1 MIDYDVL
8 SKEISAYRRDLHK
21 IPELGFFVYKTNAY
35 VKAVLD
41 GLDCQVE
48 TVAKTGLVAYF
59 DFGGEKT
66 LCFRADMDGLPIEEE
81 TGLDFASTHEGCMHA
96 CGHDGHMANLLGFAK
111 VLNSYRTQG
120 RQFKYNALLLFQPA
134 EETIDGALTIL
145 GTHIFEQFKVASIFG
160 LHMWPFLEE
169 GEITTKPGVMMAK
182 STALAVE
189 IEGLSAHCGE
199 PDKGHDALAAACRY
213 IDLLYDF
220 KSEHIRERSVLKF
233 GEMKSGTV
241 RNIISD
247 YTRLDGTM
255 RTFDDLTNKRLV
267 NAMKHYARQL
277 ETLYEVKF
285 TVDTSK
291 YHPAVVNDADLYL
304 KIKEELLSKHL
315 NFVEL
320 RRPSMIAEDFSFFE
334 ERIPGLF
341 FFLGTGTKIPL
352 HSNNFNF
359 DDAVLINGVQL
370 FNTIFLGSK

>member
-1 MIDYDVL
+1 
-8 SKEISAYRRDLHK
+8 
-21 IPELGFFVYKTNAY
+21 
-35 VKAVLD
+35 
-41 GLDCQVE
+41 
-48 TVAKTGLVAYF
+48 
-59 DFGGEKT
+59 
-66 LCFRADMDGLPIEEE
+66 
-81 TGLDFASTHEGCMHA
+81 
-96 CGHDGHMANLLGFAK
+96 
-111 VLNSYRTQG
+111 
-120 RQFKYNALLLFQPA
+120 
-134 EETIDGALTIL
+134 
-145 GTHIFEQFKVASIFG
+145 
-160 LHMWPFLEE
+160 
-169 GEITTKPGVMMAK
+169 
-182 STALAVE
+182 
-189 IEGLSAHCGE
+189 
-199 PDKGHDALAAACRY
+199 
-213 IDLLYDF
+213 
-220 KSEHIRERSVLKF
+220 
-233 GEMKSGTV
+233 MKSGTV